1 MKNRR
6 RNNGVDLVR
15 LNIRNFYFYTLNVL
29 HRNNR
34 IEKDRMLQR
43 IEANGVL
50 RNKFA
55 LAYQCK
61 KINELGSNR
70 LTYYHTIDSTE
81 MLTMTARIIDVCQD
95 LINEFLIMRNQYE
108 KWLVTS
114 HYDEAWNQLD
124 EIEKKVGFSAW
135 GLSQKLLVAELQGGL
150 KRNIDY
156 WIKYENEVAT
166 NTTLRLLLLFY
177 RDLVDFGMSYP
188 QYQRGVDKYLKGT
201 GLQFT
206 RYMESKIKI
215 DKLISKEDISLIL
228 QIDLQLSIIDLFSSY
243 EKILVANAENI
254 FHETDVGVIKT
265 FLPQKK
271 LASSVV
277 DIIQVLFGE
286 NPNNFNSI
294 SEKFY
299 EILELYTKGEYNNT
313 IIACEQYLSL
323 VPQDFQITC
332 IYCKSLLYQ
341 QCLPDNEWIS
351 EYARYIYSIYS
362 MNDTMDQSS
371 AMLINAVRQ
380 YHGIGLGIKIQSFLE
395 RKNII
400 EGNNSFCYASFLLDK
415 IANPNM
421 LKQVERGR
429 APRLVEY
436 FSQYCNTAIKTM
448 AGIIYGDESMIPESK
463 DDARNLLMHIQSNC
477 TSGKFDVAQEQ
488 IDRLYSLGVKDSIYI
503 WEKVQ
508 QTMLLY
514 YRESKKYIEAVHL
527 LVNLYFENSKL
538 FRRVLSKKLFT
549 IQYRSKDKSVM
560 KDINHMLLT
569 YLIHPTQYN
578 EQIIVYNNL
587 LDSNGYGQVAE
598 CTAKLQSSDKDK
610 WLFFLKE
617 ICSVDLLRYDVRIF
631 EEKKTPEQ
639 ARYEILEILNR
650 DYNIKECSEE
660 MFEIRKIESVQSKI
674 IQIQTGKIYADT
686 DKIYQVNRENWEEAF
701 QRFSN
706 VMGNG
711 YIVEGS
717 YEGVEFS
724 GEKGNESE
732 LVFKPG
738 TREEQRERLLAD
750 LIKTIVYELIYNK
763 SYGLETFLSA
773 RIRHGYCKGQLISFL
788 QNLDLVATYDGDTPV
803 LSAYWDRLDNIE
815 DKQYEVIKK
824 LIVDFTGKIE
834 RKIEEISNEWLRI
847 KLSPKDH
854 GMFDYSMFMLDL
866 VAYMYL
872 LINEKPLD
880 IQGLYREI
888 VESFWAF
895 TDRALLD
902 VRRRISNELHLFYI
916 TSIEDI
922 VSGIPKSNVGDD
934 AFHELYSRCQRAKAE
949 LTHAL
954 GQFRQAFVHVN
965 TGYQDFTLEELGQC
979 IRKVFHQQHEMGVN
993 NLEIKADN
1001 TIVIKGQYFL
1011 PFVDILG
1018 ILANNAIVHS
1028 GIHDK
1033 SKVMI
1038 SINMGYIFKSE
1049 LNPEA
1054 VQKKPLL
1061 KKFNEYIVI
1070 TVENNIN
1077 NKKNEN
1083 DINSKLTTVFNDY
1096 FEGNMQKTLIQ
1107 KEGGS
1112 GLIKLCNIIEYQ
1124 ISDPFYTEHSVEDHK
1139 VKISCIISADKIL
1152 KGDSDESFI
1161 D

>member
-1 MKNRR
+1 MKNKRS
-6 RNNGVDLVR
+6 NNGVDLVR
-15 LNIRNFYFYTLNVL
+15 LNISQFYLYTLSVL
-29 HRNNR
+29 YSNNR
-34 IEKDRMLQR
+34 TEKERMLQR

-70 LTYYHTIDSTE
+70 LTYIHTIDGTE

-124 EIEKKVGFSAW
+124 EIEKKIGFSAW

-156 WIKYENEVAT
+156 WIKYENEVAKNIT
-166 NTTLRLLLLFY
+166 IRLLLLFY

-188 QYQRGVDKYLKGT
+188 QYQLGVDKYLKGA
-201 GLQFT
+201 GDQFT

-215 DKLISKEDISLIL
+215 DKPISREDISLIL
-228 QIDLQLSIIDLFSSY
+228 QIDLKLSVIDLFSSY
-243 EKILVANAENI
+243 EKILVDNAEI
-254 FHETDVGVIKT
+254 MFHEIDVGVLKS

-271 LASSVV
+271 VASSVI
-277 DIIQVLFGE
+277 DIIQVLFGD
-286 NPNNFNSI
+286 NPNNFDNT
-294 SEKFY
+294 SEEFY
-299 EILELYTKGEYNNT
+299 EILELYTKGEYKKT

-341 QCLPDNEWIS
+341 QCLPENEWIS

-371 AMLINAVRQ
+371 AMLIRAIRQ

-429 APRLVEY
+429 VPQLVEY

-463 DDARNLLMHIQSNC
+463 DDARNLLMHIQCNC
-477 TSGKFDVAQEQ
+477 TSGKFDVAQKH
-488 IDRLYSLGVKDSIYI
+488 INRLYSLGVKNSIYL

-514 YRESKKYIEAVHL
+514 YRESGKYIEAVHL
-527 LVNLYFENSKL
+527 LVNLYFENSRL

-549 IQYRSKDKSVM
+549 IQYRSKDKTVM

-569 YLIHPTQYN
+569 YLVHPTQFN

-587 LDSNGYGQVAE
+587 LDSNGYGQVIE

-610 WLFFLKE
+610 WLFFLEK
-617 ICSVDLLRYDVRIF
+617 ICSVDLLRHDGRLF

-639 ARYEILEILNR
+639 ARYEILETLNR
-650 DYNIKECSEE
+650 DYNIKECLEE
-660 MFEIRKIESVQSKI
+660 MFEIRKMESVQNKI

-686 DKIYQVNRENWEEAF
+686 DMIYQVNRENWEEAF

-706 VMGNG
+706 VKEG

-724 GEKGNESE
+724 GEKGKESE

-738 TREEQRERLLAD
+738 TQEEQRERLLAD

-788 QNLDLVATYDGDTPV
+788 KTLDLVATYDGDTPV
-803 LSAYWDRLDNIE
+803 LSECWEKLVDKE
-815 DKQYEVIKK
+815 EKQYEIIKK

-834 RKIEEISNEWLRI
+834 RKIEEILNEWLRI

-854 GMFDYSMFMLDL
+854 GMFDYSVFMSDL
-866 VAYMYL
+866 LAVVYL
-872 LINEKPLD
+872 LMMEKPFD
-880 IQGLYREI
+880 IQGLYRQI
-888 VESFWAF
+888 VESFWLF
-895 TDRALLD
+895 TDKALLN

-916 TSIEDI
+916 QSIEDI
-922 VSGIPKSNVGDD
+922 VSGIPKSNLGDN
-934 AFHELYSRCQRAKAE
+934 AFQELYGRCQRAKVE

-979 IRKVFHQQHEMGVN
+979 IRKVFHQQHETGIN
-993 NLEIKADN
+993 NLEIEADN
-1001 TIVIKGQYFL
+1001 KMVIKGQFFL

-1018 ILANNAIVHS
+1018 ILANNAITHS
-1028 GIHDK
+1028 GIHEK
-1033 SKVMI
+1033 SKVKI

-1054 VQKKPLL
+1054 VQQNPLL
-1061 KKFNEYIVI
+1061 EKYNEYIVI

-1077 NKKNEN
+1077 QRKNEN
-1083 DINSKLTTVFNDY
+1083 DIDSKLTTVFKDY

-1112 GLIKLCNIIEYQ
+1112 GLIKLCNIIECQ
-1124 ISDPFYTEHSVEDHK
+1124 ISNPFYTEHSVDDHK
-1139 VKISCIISADKIL
+1139 VKISCIISADNIL
-1152 KGDSDESFI
+1152 KGDNDESLN